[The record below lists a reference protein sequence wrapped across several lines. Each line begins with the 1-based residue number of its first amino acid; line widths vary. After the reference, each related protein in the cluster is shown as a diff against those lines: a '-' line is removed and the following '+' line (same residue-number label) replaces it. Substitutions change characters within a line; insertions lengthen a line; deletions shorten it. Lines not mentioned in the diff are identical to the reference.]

1 MAINPKPG
9 EVYTIRR
16 KILTVLGAK
25 FHVYDENAQVIA
37 FCKQK
42 AFKLKEDIRLYTD
55 ESMGEELF
63 ALKAR
68 QVIDFGAT
76 YDVTLP
82 GGEALG
88 SFRRKGMKSS
98 FVRDEWQVL
107 DSEGKLVATMKEVG
121 TWAPLVRRYVDNA
134 AAFMPARYTMDR
146 AGDGLQIAVFRQ
158 HFNLFVYRL
167 GISVTGGD
175 EVLDDLMILAAGSL
189 IAAIEGRQG

>member
-1 MAINPKPG
+1 MAIKPRPG
-9 EVYTIRR
+9 EIYTIRR
-16 KILTVLGAK
+16 KILTILGAK
-25 FHVYDENAQVIA
+25 FHVYDENAEPIA

-55 ESMGEELF
+55 DSMSEELF
-63 ALKAR
+63 ALRAR

-82 GGEALG
+82 GGESLG

-98 FVRDEWQVL
+98 FVRDEWEVL
-107 DSEGKLVATMKEVG
+107 DSEGGLVATMTETGK
-121 TWAPLVRRYVDNA
+121 WAPLVRRYVDNA

-146 AGDGLQIAVFRQ
+146 VSDGVRIAAFRQ

-167 GISVTGGD
+167 GISVTAAD
-175 EVLDDLMILAAGSL
+175 EQLDDLMILAAGSL
-189 IAAIEGRQG
+189 IAAIEGRQD